1 MLGFHP
7 NLELIMTREN
17 LEVGGVKA
25 EGLKSINILLGRNG
39 AGKSRFLR
47 AIDQGAQT
55 DDYHIRYISPERAG
69 VFKRDGNVMTSMESD
84 PNWIGRVRRMNQAAN
99 FKAASAN
106 LLREVE
112 TAYLRKL
119 QDNPEIRFDQT
130 KNFRTER
137 LDSINRL
144 LSNLTICQE
153 GSNFVFRNLD
163 GEEVQPDQ
171 ISSGESESVSLAVEM
186 MYFFDNLKEEK
197 FNLLLLDEP
206 DVHLHPDLQAR
217 LATFLINLVEGL
229 EQETRE
235 NVAVI
240 LATHSTPLICALSQ
254 SEHTSI
260 GTKDF
265 NIDDVLFDGISGQ
278 LKKIAPFFGHPLS
291 LSLSQDVMLILEG
304 EDDERVWQ
312 QASRSSQGRIKVFP
326 VIASSVNQQSELEN
340 FTADLIDSLYDEPKA
355 FSLRDGDGVSGP
367 LNNIRSV
374 IRYRLQ
380 CYAIENLLLTDQ
392 CLSVLGKTWEEFK
405 VSATSWLEE
414 NDQHRD
420 TQKIQE
426 LIDSPDRLV
435 NTKIKAI
442 RQLIC
447 SICGS
452 GKPWEVVVGQA
463 LGTLD
468 TSSLPNGDFDI
479 PKFMGL
485 DATTTLLGQ

>member
-1 MLGFHP
+1 MIRDILVIG
-7 NLELIMTREN
+7 
-17 LEVGGVKA
+17 EVEAK
-25 EGLKSINILLGRNG
+25 GLQNINILLGRNG

-47 AIDQGAQT
+47 AIDRGVVGSDKYIA
-55 DDYHIRYISPERAG
+55 RYISPERAG
-69 VFKRDGNVMTSMESD
+69 VFKRDGNVITSMENSPD
-84 PNWIGRVRRMNQAAN
+84 WLGSVRRKNQAAN
-99 FKAASAN
+99 FKAASAY

-119 QDNPEIRFDQT
+119 QDNPEIRLDQT

-153 GSNFVFRNLD
+153 GSNFVFRNIE

-171 ISSGESESVSLAVEM
+171 ISSGESESISLAVEM
-186 MYFFDNLKEEK
+186 MYFFDNLKEDK
-197 FNLLLLDEP
+197 LNLLLLDEP

-217 LATFLINLVEGL
+217 LAKFLINLVKGL
-229 EQETRE
+229 DVTARE
-235 NVAVI
+235 KVAVI
-240 LATHSTPLICALSQ
+240 LATHSTPLVCSLSQ

-260 GTKDF
+260 GTKNF
-265 NIDDVLFDGISGQ
+265 NVNEVSFVEISNQ

-312 QASRSSQGRIKVFP
+312 QASRSSQGRIKLFP
-326 VIASSVNQQSELEN
+326 VIASSVNQQEELEK
-340 FTADLIDSLYDEPKA
+340 FTADLIESLYDEPKA
-355 FSLRDGDGVSGP
+355 FSLRDGDGVSGQ
-367 LNNIRSV
+367 LNDIRSV

-380 CYAIENLLLTDQ
+380 CYAIENLLLSNQ

-405 VSATSWLEE
+405 VTANSWLEE
-414 NDQHRD
+414 NEKHRD
-420 TQKIQE
+420 NKKIRE

-435 NTKIKAI
+435 NTKIKSI

-447 SICGS
+447 AICGN

-463 LGTLD
+463 IGSLD
-468 TSSLPNGDFDI
+468 ISNLPDGEFDLPSLIGQ
-479 PKFMGL
+479 
-485 DATTTLLGQ
+485 DATSILLGQ